1 MGPTDTGARG
11 RRRTTRWIATVFA
24 TVAATIAIGA
34 APTSADWS
42 PTGNLAEPGHQLTA
56 SAVAYDASGRGYL
69 MYNRYVSGFV
79 YEVYLR
85 ERAPGSAAWGPWQ
98 VLPTGSGQVANPV
111 LDVNASGD
119 VLLAFLRSGQVAS
132 MVRPAGGSWESPA
145 TYSSPGTSGPGSG
158 FASGISAALGDDGTA
173 VVAWSINNSCCGV
186 VTKWRVGAAA
196 RIPGAGWQSSA
207 QVWDTSVQDVHSVPA
222 VTVESDGAGIVAF
235 GGRSASNNLDELYTA
250 ELNTGAWAAPVLRS
264 SVFNGSNV
272 QVVGASAGTTAAF
285 GFARGTIMQV
295 IARDA
300 GAWSPT
306 YTVSTNNIGDQPA
319 IAVGGDGSI
328 HVGYRNQAGVFG
340 GNLASGTATG
350 GFTTQLI
357 SATGGVPRPAT
368 NTAGDLALAWDE
380 YGQTGRF
387 AVVAFRPAGSST
399 LGAPHPLTTTA
410 STNDTGASAAVD
422 AWGHVL
428 AVATPIGTNG
438 FGVALEGAIEGRDP
452 AQHDGVGFPSVSP
465 AVAQAGDQVTCTPD
479 GFSGT
484 LPIGYS
490 YQWKRAGDAIDGAT
504 SSTYAVQPTDVGEPI
519 SCLVT
524 ATNEGG
530 TAAAESAELMVSYT
544 APTNLTPPSLVGI
557 VEAGEL
563 VTCDTGSWSGEPA
576 PDLAIEWARGGVT
589 IPDETAD
596 TYEITVDDAGDTLA
610 CIVTATNP
618 GGSAVASSATQSVP
632 TVAPPMN
639 VTAPTLVG
647 PNRPAIGDVLTCSP
661 GAWTGAPTPGLY
673 PEWLRNGLLIP
684 LAYDTTYVVAAEDAG
699 TVVTC
704 QVTGENIAG
713 SQTVA
718 ATNSRT
724 LDPAPVNT
732 ALPSV
737 RNAPGSTWSVGGTAR
752 CSRGTWTDAQTYAY
766 EWYRN
771 GTPISGATS
780 QDYLLTSA
788 DAGQNVSCA
797 VTATGRM
804 GTASAMSPARALA
817 GAPVMV
823 SPPTISGTPRPNR
836 TLRCSRGTWTGASS
850 FAYAWLRNGTLT
862 AVTGTQYAV
871 PVGDVGAFI
880 SCRVTASG
888 PGGSAFADS
897 ASVQIQP

>member
-1 MGPTDTGARG
+1 MIV
-11 RRRTTRWIATVFA
+11 RRRAARWMATVWVV
-24 TVAATIAIGA
+24 VAASIAVVA
-34 APTSADWS
+34 APAGAVWS
-42 PTGNLAEPGHQLTA
+42 PTGNLAQAGHQISS
-56 SAVAYDASGRGYL
+56 SAVAYDASGRGYV
-69 MYNRYVSGFV
+69 MYTRYVSGFV
-79 YEVYLR
+79 YEVYLS

-98 VLPTGSGQVANPV
+98 LLPTGSGQVANPV
-111 LDVNASGD
+111 LDVNASGA
-119 VLLAFLRSGQVAS
+119 VLLAFLRSGQVTA
-132 MVRPAGGSWESPA
+132 MVRPAGGSWESPVS
-145 TYSSPGTSGPGSG
+145 YSSPGTSGPSSG

-186 VTKWRVGAAA
+186 VTRWRVGAVA
-196 RIPGAGWQSSA
+196 RTPGAGWEA
-207 QVWDTSVQDVHSVPA
+207 TPQVWDASVQDVHSVPA
-222 VTVESDGAGIVAF
+222 VTVESNGAAIVAF
-235 GGRSASNNLDELYTA
+235 GGRSASNSLDELYTA
-250 ELNTGAWAAPVLRS
+250 EFAAGVWTPPVLRS

-295 IARDA
+295 IAREA
-300 GAWSPT
+300 GVWSPT
-306 YTVSTNNIGDQPA
+306 FTVSTNNIGDQPA
-319 IAVGGDGSI
+319 IAVGGDGTI

-368 NTAGDLALAWDE
+368 NGSGDLALAWDE
-380 YGQTGRF
+380 YAQTGRF
-387 AVVAFRPAGSST
+387 AVVAFRPAG
-399 LGAPHPLTTTA
+399 GAAFGTPHPLTTIA

-422 AWGHVL
+422 PWGHVI

-452 AQHDGVGFPSVSP
+452 AQHDGVVFPSISP
-465 AVAQAGDQVTCTPD
+465 AVAQAGDQVTCAPD

-490 YQWKRAGDAIDGAT
+490 YQWNRAGQAIAGAT
-504 SSTYAVQPTDVGEPI
+504 SSTYVVQPSDVGEPI

-530 TAAAESAELMVSYT
+530 TAVAESSELMVSYT
-544 APTNLTPPSLVGI
+544 PPANVTPPSLVGV
-557 VEAGEL
+557 VEAGQL
-563 VTCDTGSWSGEPA
+563 VTCDTGIWSGEPA
-576 PDLAIEWARGGVT
+576 PDLTIEWARGGVT
-589 IPDETAD
+589 MPDQTAD

-618 GGSAVASSATQSVP
+618 GGSAVASSGTASVP
-632 TVAPPMN
+632 TVAPPSN
-639 VTAPTLVG
+639 VTAPTVVG
-647 PNRPAIGDVLTCSP
+647 PNRPSIGTVLTCSL
-661 GAWTGAPTPGLY
+661 GTWTGAPTPGLY

-684 LAYDTTYVVAAEDAG
+684 FAYDATYVVAAEDAG

-713 SQTVA
+713 SETVA

-737 RNAPGSTWSVGGTAR
+737 RNAPGSTWAVGGTAR
-752 CSRGTWTDAQTYAY
+752 CARGTWTNAQTYSY

-771 GTPISGATS
+771 GTPISGATT
-780 QDYLLTSA
+780 QDYVLTAA
-788 DAGQNVSCA
+788 DAGQNISCA

-804 GTASAMSPARALA
+804 GTASAMSPTRLLA

-836 TLRCSRGTWTGASS
+836 TLRCSRGTWTGATS
-850 FAYAWLRNGTLT
+850 FTYAWLRNGTPT
-862 AVTGTQYAV
+862 AVTGTQYTV
-871 PVGDVGAFI
+871 SVGDIGASI
-880 SCRVTASG
+880 SCRVTATG
-888 PGGSAFADS
+888 PGGSTVGES